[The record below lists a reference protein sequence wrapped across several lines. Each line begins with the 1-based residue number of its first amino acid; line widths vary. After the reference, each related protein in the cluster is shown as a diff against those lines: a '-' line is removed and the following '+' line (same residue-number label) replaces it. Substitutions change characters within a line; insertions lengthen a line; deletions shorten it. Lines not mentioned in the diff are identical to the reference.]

1 MKIFAIDTSTSRIAS
16 CYVDDEK
23 KVFIDLETH
32 EKHGLQINQIVE
44 KMKEVNFGDIDVV
57 GIGIGPG
64 SLTGLRVGISFATG
78 LGIGKKIVQVNSLKL
93 IASNLKFYDG
103 YIVVVRKARE
113 GYLYGAIYKGQE
125 DGNLI
130 EIEAPFIDSI
140 DFIREK
146 AKKYNDKVFIGD
158 GAQFFDERFEDDDI
172 NFPSSRNLFKLVS
185 EEIEL
190 GNFVEYV
197 EPMYLQKSIAELN
210 FEKRLR
216 EKQNLENMQ
225 NKNK

>member
-1 MKIFAIDTSTSRIAS
+1 MKIFAIDTSTSRVVA

-23 KVFIDLETH
+23 KIFIDLETC

-44 KMKEVNFGDIDVV
+44 KMSEVNFEDIDVV

-78 LGIGKKIVQVNSLKL
+78 LGIGKRIVQVNSLKL
-93 IASNLKFYDG
+93 IASNLKFYNG

-113 GYLYGAIYKGQE
+113 GYLYGAIYKGQK

-140 DFIREK
+140 DSIKKKLE
-146 AKKYNDKVFIGD
+146 KYNDKIFIGD
-158 GAQFFDERFEDDDI
+158 GAQFFDEILEDEDI

-185 EEIEL
+185 EEIKL
-190 GNFVEYV
+190 SNYVEYI

-216 EKQNLENMQ
+216 ENQNLEDTKNE
-225 NKNK
+225 NK